1 MEKEQFQ
8 RPLHNNK
15 RCNVCT
21 ESQKKKRKRM
31 ELKFSFFGNESSF
44 KNFHYFE
51 NDGKLKFVK
60 MHQCAD
66 SSG

>member
-1 MEKEQFQ
+1 MF
-8 RPLHNNK
+8 
-15 RCNVCT
+15 V

-31 ELKFSFFGNESSF
+31 ELKA
-44 KNFHYFE
+44 YFE

-60 MHQCAD
+60 MHKCAD